1 MELIMLQFYS
11 QGKWG
16 YIFLTFAFNVYV
28 SDLALEK
35 NRVGAR
41 YVKIYSKHEEREYI
55 FLSSLHLLSLF
66 LMYIL
71 L

>member
-28 SDLALEK
+28 SDSALEK
-35 NRVGAR
+35 NRVGAP
-41 YVKIYSKHEEREYI
+41 YA
-55 FLSSLHLLSLF
+55 
-66 LMYIL
+66 
-71 L
+71 